1 MKNITTNNIMK
12 KPKKNLSKL
21 MLKKD
26 MQKIMNGNIMSSMM
40 NLITTKP
47 KVAIVVQSIIKT
59 KGIDLRMR
67 LTGIWTRH
75 NNTRGA
81 WKLKESIYRNPYSPA
96 IITNNNTNINTIKI
110 NTEAFQYYL
119 ALKS

>member
-96 IITNNNTNINTIKI
+96 IITNKQTDILKMKIKS
-110 NTEAFQYYL
+110 
-119 ALKS
+119 K